1 MQPLSSVLLKNSD
14 TVANHIIRCRRRAQ
28 AKEDLKLQHSGN
40 PNLKATI
47 ESIEVEFLIVVFIF
61 PYSPD
66 IFILGCI
73 LKPRIQPIKAPV
85 LNLRP
90 ERSGFSVQPRRIVG
104 IGWGMAC
111 GAFGQLR
118 AAVASGGLGLGV

>member
-14 TVANHIIRCRRRAQ
+14 IVANHIIRCRRRAQ

-73 LKPRIQPIKAPV
+73 LKPRIEPIKAPV
-85 LNLRP
+85 LNLRS
-90 ERSGFSVQPRRIVG
+90 ERSGFRFSPDALLASAGGWHAEPLDSQGLQWRVG
-104 IGWGMAC
+104 
-111 GAFGQLR
+111 
-118 AAVASGGLGLGV
+118 VLGLGV